1 MSLSTLGSMLPRF
14 KKKKGGGGRGKGNPE
29 LMDIGG
35 NVKFIYTCLL
45 WKGKQK

>member
-1 MSLSTLGSMLPRF
+1 MLGSMLPNSKR
-14 KKKKGGGGRGKGNPE
+14 KKNHKKREIKGNPE
-29 LMDIGG
+29 LMDIGE